1 MKNSFV
7 ISVRFSILIVAHGA
21 RDAVVVDLPFVV
33 DLQEIHVGR
42 HQDVVE
48 GLDQVEQ
55 QPYVDHLDVSR
66 LGKVVADIDE
76 HGCEDQHRGDI
87 DRYNRLK
94 EKLLEVVG
102 RVANNIEDDCRRKY
116 S

>member
-1 MKNSFV
+1 M
-7 ISVRFSILIVAHGA
+7 
-21 RDAVVVDLPFVV
+21 VVDLPLVV
-33 DLQEIHVGR
+33 NLEIVHVGG

-66 LGKVVADIDE
+66 LRQIVADIDE
-76 HGCEDQHRGDI
+76 HGCEDQHCGDI

-94 EKLLEVVG
+94 EELLEVVG
-102 RVANNIEDDCRRKY
+102 RVTDKVQDDRGSKH